1 MKFPPRHGN
10 AGGLTDTEKMG
21 LRSIANGVSVDT
33 ALCKRLQKLGLVELE
48 QDVWTITQ
56 QGHVQLMFQQAR

>member
-1 MKFPPRHGN
+1 MKFSPRHGN
-10 AGGLTDTEKMG
+10 AGGLSDTEKMG

-33 ALCKRLQKLGLVELE
+33 TLCKRLQKLGLVELE